1 MEIVNKAEEDI
12 QTARDNAETAK
23 AAAAAVPG
31 AVAAIEAQLQTSIA
45 SIVGRARGE
54 AMARDA
60 QGAATVSALS
70 TDIAEW
76 TSPFVN
82 NQLPESGGI
91 PDLGNIPATPPPT
104 LPKPQDGNSFQVVD
118 NTTFKESPLDRE
130 SLPQQDATHDPK
142 TDPQRG
148 IQENAMRQPDKIDP
162 SQAAAEQPTK
172 PTTPSSPPATSA
184 PWSGSAH
191 ASNPGSMIGQM
202 FKPASSAGSSPAS
215 LSPVSSSS
223 GSATNPASAAQSS
236 QLTNANA
243 ANAASGANAAAA
255 GRAPGLASLGS
266 GLAESSARM
275 ASGAINTAT
284 NAMGT
289 AANVGS
295 NVAQNVAS
303 AAAQAPAAPGP
314 AATTAPA
321 ATTSAA
327 AAPPAGGAPMAMM
340 PPAGAIAPGPV
351 NPVTGGLPAG
361 GPNVGGATPTT
372 PAAAQQV
379 ASGSGSAASSASGA
393 AVAPLAM
400 PGSPIRGIGADGAT
414 GDALFDQ
421 AMDAGREV
429 VAAMIAQTVGYI
441 EIDYAV
447 SLIWERT
454 GSVSAW
460 MATSEGASYIPL
472 GVRVPQDV
480 RLSVTDPVVG
490 RELWEATAAAGGAD
504 PLEVVVRQA
513 EAREQAA
520 PGARVLAI
528 ASTLPMAR
536 VIDWAGAVGARPVSV
551 DPKKVAAAADVDG
564 SMLHRCAVAMA
575 WEWRQANAFTQQDRL
590 KVAARHMHMAATA
603 GHLSG
608 RACETVMRLF
618 EERKP
623 IDHDLWYRV
632 HQERFEFLTSYML
645 MVHSRGLGGSEPARA
660 LATAR
665 AAEVIE
671 CLRYYDTAEGCAD
684 LLYATRLAG
693 APLNP
698 AAAVA

>member
-1 MEIVNKAEEDI
+1 
-12 QTARDNAETAK
+12 
-23 AAAAAVPG
+23 
-31 AVAAIEAQLQTSIA
+31 
-45 SIVGRARGE
+45 
-54 AMARDA
+54 
-60 QGAATVSALS
+60 
-70 TDIAEW
+70 
-76 TSPFVN
+76 
-82 NQLPESGGI
+82 
-91 PDLGNIPATPPPT
+91 
-104 LPKPQDGNSFQVVD
+104 
-118 NTTFKESPLDRE
+118 
-130 SLPQQDATHDPK
+130 
-142 TDPQRG
+142 
-148 IQENAMRQPDKIDP
+148 
-162 SQAAAEQPTK
+162 
-172 PTTPSSPPATSA
+172 
-184 PWSGSAH
+184 
-191 ASNPGSMIGQM
+191 
-202 FKPASSAGSSPAS
+202 
-215 LSPVSSSS
+215 
-223 GSATNPASAAQSS
+223 
-236 QLTNANA
+236 
-243 ANAASGANAAAA
+243 
-255 GRAPGLASLGS
+255 
-266 GLAESSARM
+266 M

-303 AAAQAPAAPGP
+303 SAAQAPAAAGP
-314 AATTAPA
+314 AATTTPP
-321 ATTSAA
+321 A
-327 AAPPAGGAPMAMM
+327 AAPPPTGGAPMAMM
-340 PPAGAIAPGPV
+340 PPPAGAAAPSPV
-351 NPVTGGLPAG
+351 NPVTSGPTPG
-361 GPNVGGATPTT
+361 GPNLGSGTSTT
-372 PAAAQQV
+372 PGAAPPSSSG
-379 ASGSGSAASSASGA
+379 ASGPAASSPSSA
-393 AVAPLAM
+393 AVAPLAT

-429 VAAMIAQTVGYI
+429 IAAMIAHTVGYI
-441 EIDYAV
+441 EIHYAV

-460 MATSEGASYIPL
+460 LATSEGASYIPL

-528 ASTLPMAR
+528 ASSLPMAR

-551 DPKKVAAAADVDG
+551 DPKKVAPAADVDG

-623 IDHDLWYRV
+623 IDDDLWYRV

-698 AAAVA
+698 AAAVV